1 MESNKPYQR
10 NERVSELIRKEL
22 GELIIRELE
31 FNGALMTII
40 SVDVTKKI
48 DYARIHCSVIP
59 SSKADEVLRI
69 LVGAKRDLQFKL
81 LRKIN
86 IRPMPDLSF
95 MIDHGTEKAAEIEKI
110 MIDSGIGGGT
120 TSLDDSPKTS

>member
-22 GELIIRELE
+22 GELILRELE
-31 FNGALMTII
+31 FDGAIMTIV
-40 SVDVTKKI
+40 SVEVTKKI

-59 SSKADEVLRI
+59 SSKSSDVLRV
-69 LVGAKRDLQFKL
+69 LNSAKFRLQGDL

-86 IRPMPDLSF
+86 IRPMPELSF
-95 MIDHGTEKAAEIEKI
+95 IIDHGTEKAADIEKI
-110 MIDSGIGGGT
+110 MIESGIEKELGNQ
-120 TSLDDSPKTS
+120 

>member
-22 GELIIRELE
+22 GELILRSLE
-31 FNGALMTII
+31 FDGAIMTI
-40 SVDVTKKI
+40 VDVEVTKKI

-59 SSKADEVLRI
+59 SSKSNDVLRV
-69 LVGAKRDLQFKL
+69 LNTAKFRLQGDL

-86 IRPMPDLSF
+86 IRPMPELSF
-95 MIDHGTEKAAEIEKI
+95 VIDHGTEKAAEIEKI
-110 MIDSGIGGGT
+110 MINSGIEKEVGNG
-120 TSLDDSPKTS
+120 

>member
-22 GELIIRELE
+22 GELILRQLE
-31 FNGALMTII
+31 FPGAIMTI
-40 SVDVTKKI
+40 VDVEVTKKI

-59 SSKADEVLRI
+59 SSKSADVLRT
-69 LVGAKRDLQFKL
+69 LQMAKFRLQGDL

-95 MIDHGTEKAAEIEKI
+95 IIDHGTEKAADIEKI
-110 MIDSGIGGGT
+110 MIDNDLQNPETPMSRE
-120 TSLDDSPKTS
+120 

>member
-22 GELIIRELE
+22 GELILRELE
-31 FNGALMTII
+31 FPGAIMTII
-40 SVDVTKKI
+40 EVEVTKKI

-59 SSKADEVLRI
+59 SSKEGEVLRI
-69 LVGAKRDLQFKL
+69 LQSAKFSLQGDL

-95 MIDHGTEKAAEIEKI
+95 IIDHGTEKAAEIEKI
-110 MIDSGIGGGT
+110 MIDNDLGDPDASKN
-120 TSLDDSPKTS
+120 S